1 MAPTWYPQY
10 SKVVYT
16 LDANALPRAV
26 GEVSRAANAF
36 NSSAE
41 ARIGN
46 LAALHV
52 QPLVDTA
59 AAAAN
64 ANPKAKQT
72 RKDQKGEKN
81 SPLRIQ
87 KKAGGV
93 VVGGDVH
100 TGDDDKLDDL
110 EERSQDSFDDK
121 GRPM

>member
-1 MAPTWYPQY
+1 VAPTWYPQY

-41 ARIGN
+41 ARVGN

-52 QPLVDTA
+52 QPLVDTS
-59 AAAAN
+59 AAAN
-64 ANPKAKQT
+64 ASPKAKPM
-72 RKDQKGEKN
+72 KKEQKREKN
-81 SPLRIQ
+81 SPLRAQ
-87 KKAGGV
+87 KKA
-93 VVGGDVH
+93 DVH
-100 TGDDDKLDDL
+100 RDGDDDKLDDL